1 MESPVC
7 FPRSGVCIPAVA
19 FPPPP
24 RGAPAALRSPGRR
37 PRRRGDPA
45 HPQGPALLAPPPPR
59 PPIGGPVCQSTSG
72 LSGRERRLRSPL
84 GASIARQPPGSESGR
99 RPAAAASDRRTGRGS
114 APISSTR
121 PPWRRG
127 GAARGSGSGN
137 DLAIPPQVGPGPG
150 GTGRGGGRGRPGR
163 ARPRRP
169 SAQPWVGRFGASHPR
184 GGRSGAPLPGAG
196 RGTGCRV
203 WGGRRGRGSLLSEE
217 LRPRAEAAS
226 DPPRQSRRVPGKR
239 KRVLRAGMR
248 CGGVGCPGSGWGRAL
263 APTSAGVPFSVSPP
277 SP

>member
-1 MESPVC
+1 MFPEKRRLHPSSSFPTPA
-7 FPRSGVCIPAVA
+7 PRSTSGSAQ
-19 FPPPP
+19 
-24 RGAPAALRSPGRR
+24 PGQATQKARR
-37 PRRRGDPA
+37 PRPPA
-45 HPQGPALLAPPPPR
+45 RPRPLGPAPPPPR

-150 GTGRGGGRGRPGR
+150 GAGRGGGRGRPGR